1 MCVRGSAAAHGLLS
15 SASPTA
21 DKAPTFE
28 VKGDII
34 CLPKSYDFKDI
45 VIVYNDS
52 GIVFSSTS
60 SSCSEPLGAGRYDVA
75 MLPLRTNCQV
85 MGTTV
90 WIPSTNS
97 GEYCS
102 PFFHSLRSLSSPS
115 L

>member
-1 MCVRGSAAAHGLLS
+1 MCVMGSAAAHGLLS
-15 SASPTA
+15 SAPSTA
-21 DKAPTFE
+21 DKATFE
-28 VKGDII
+28 VQGDII
-34 CLPKSYDFKDI
+34 CLPKSYDFKDNFI
-45 VIVYNDS
+45 IYNGS

-90 WIPSTNS
+90 WIPFTNS